1 MADVKISELEETTDI
16 YDDDIIPVVLTDI
29 AHADTNVT
37 KKISWQTIK
46 EKILNDVYM
55 LGKGTELESGTNLND
70 LDIRSL
76 L

>member
-37 KKISWQTIK
+37 KKIS
-46 EKILNDVYM
+46 
-55 LGKGTELESGTNLND
+55 
-70 LDIRSL
+70 
-76 L
+76 